1 MLTSVRCCWD
11 YADQCVL
18 LLRSCWPV
26 CVAVGLQAKTDA
38 QGFTALHVAANRG
51 LLRITMALVE
61 AGADLNPKDSEGDT
75 PLLAA
80 LAGG

>member
-1 MLTSVRCCWD
+1 M
-11 YADQCVL
+11 
-18 LLRSCWPV
+18 

-61 AGADLNPKDSEGDT
+61 AGADLNPKDREGDT